1 VAKKPAIVFDLGGV
15 LLDWNPRYLYRSL
28 FNGDEAAMERFI
40 SEVCTPAWNSR
51 LDEGRS
57 FAEAVAE
64 LAVLHPQYRELIEV
78 YHTRWDEMLGGA
90 IDGTVAILE
99 ALHSQGYY
107 LCALSNWSA
116 ETFPFVR
123 KRFKFPGLFQT
134 IVLSGEER
142 LLKPDP
148 AIFQVLL
155 KRIGRRAEDCLYI
168 DDLPA
173 NTQVARGLGFRTVD
187 FTSPEDLRLQL
198 RHQGFEF

>member
-1 VAKKPAIVFDLGGV
+1 
-15 LLDWNPRYLYRSL
+15 
-28 FNGDEAAMERFI
+28 MERFI
-40 SEVCTPAWNSR
+40 SDVCTPAWNSR
-51 LDEGRS
+51 LDAGRS

-64 LAVLHPQYRELIEV
+64 LAVLHPRHRELIEV

-90 IDGTVAILE
+90 IEGTVAILE
-99 ALHSQGYY
+99 ELHNQGYY

-123 KRFKFPGLFQT
+123 KRFQFPRLFRT

-155 KRIGRRAEDCLYI
+155 RRIGRRAEDCLYI

-173 NTQVARGLGFRTVD
+173 NTSVARGLGFGTID
-187 FTSPEDLRLQL
+187 FISPEDLRTQL
-198 RHQGFEF
+198 RAQGFEL